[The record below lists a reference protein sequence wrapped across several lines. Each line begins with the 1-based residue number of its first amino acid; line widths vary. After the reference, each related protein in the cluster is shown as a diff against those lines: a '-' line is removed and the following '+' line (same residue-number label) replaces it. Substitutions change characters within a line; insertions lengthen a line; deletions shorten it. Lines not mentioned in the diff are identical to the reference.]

1 MQILSKCVRE
11 RDVLALE
18 GQEYS
23 QNGQESDPMAGHW
36 VYIDIPSKT
45 SRYSLFCEIADCP
58 VSKTGPSAVISQR
71 DRVH

>member
-18 GQEYS
+18 CQECS
-23 QNGQESDPMAGHW
+23 PNGQERDPKAGHW

-45 SRYSLFCEIADCP
+45 SRYSLFCEFTDRP

-71 DRVH
+71 VRVH